1 MLKGRETTKKAVPT
15 TVAAR
20 PRGLSSTKSNII
32 DTAFLSSPVMYC
44 FSLARAGD
52 AAQVNNRTAANRK
65 KMSDCLLK
73 VHMQIPSLPRS
84 EFGFYT
90 SHCRLGD

>member
-15 TVAAR
+15 TVATR

-32 DTAFLSSPVMYC
+32 DAAFLSSPIIYS

-52 AAQVNNRTAANRK
+52 AAQVNNRTAAIRK
-65 KMSDCLLK
+65 TSDFFLT
-73 VHMQIPSLPRS
+73 VDM
-84 EFGFYT
+84 
-90 SHCRLGD
+90 